1 MVELGCGISGLLAL
15 SLGPMVGHYIA
26 TDQEYVYR
34 LLRENLEANRY
45 LAYNNKNASGR
56 NNKRGKN
63 DSGGGGRT
71 GQQKKKR
78 DKSTSPGSSLNI
90 SFAALDWELDDP
102 GLLKES
108 AGITSTTP
116 DNEEDSA
123 NEKDEQEETEKGED
137 KGFDLLLSCD
147 CVYNDALVVPFVR
160 TCADI
165 CRLRPA
171 YRPHSDESNGHAKNN
186 KPPTICIVAQQ
197 QRVPDVFEAWLN
209 ETLKEFW
216 VWRLRDEVL
225 GDGLKGGTGY
235 VVHLLLLRE
244 SNV

>member
-1 MVELGCGISGLLAL
+1 
-15 SLGPMVGHYIA
+15 MVGHYIA

-34 LLRENLEANRY
+34 LLRENLEANRD

-56 NNKRGKN
+56 NKKGKK
-63 DSGGGGRT
+63 DGGGGRT

-102 GLLKES
+102 GLLKETV
-108 AGITSTTP
+108 GITSSTP
-116 DNEEDSA
+116 DDEEDSA
-123 NEKDEQEETEKGED
+123 NDKDEGEEAEEED
-137 KGFDLLLSCD
+137 KGFDLLVSCD

-171 YRPHSDESNGHAKNN
+171 YRTHSDESNGRARNN

-235 VVHLLLLRE
+235 VVHLLLLRD
-244 SNV
+244 SSV